1 MSEEI
6 FEPYEKLIEIEVLG
20 RRLMVPENNSILR
33 GLQFVEMESVSYG
46 DLCWNGEC
54 LNCRV
59 VVKDQSGKGKT
70 VIACRTNAEP
80 GMAVISVSEEIADAL
95 GDEFNTSEPLDPRHS
110 TMP

>member
-20 RRLMVPENNSILR
+20 RRIMVPENNSILR
-33 GLQFVEMESVSYG
+33 GMQFVEMESVSYG

-59 VVKDQSGKGKT
+59 VLKDGEGKEKT
-70 VIACRTNAEP
+70 VIACRTDAEP
-80 GMAVISVSEEIADAL
+80 GMTVVSVSDEIAEAL
-95 GDEFNTSEPLDPRHS
+95 GENFSTSGSSDLRRS
-110 TMP
+110 TTP

>member
-6 FEPYEKLIEIEVLG
+6 FEPYEKLIEINVLG
-20 RRLMVPENNSILR
+20 RRMMVPENNSILR
-33 GLQFVEMESVSYG
+33 GLQYVEMESVSYG

-59 VVKDQSGKGKT
+59 VVKDQSGKEKT

-80 GMAVISVSEEIADAL
+80 GMTVISVSDEIADAL
-95 GDEFNTSEPLDPRHS
+95 GDGFNTSESLDRLRS
-110 TMP
+110 TTP

>member
-20 RRLMVPENNSILR
+20 RRMMVPENNSILR

-46 DLCWNGEC
+46 DFCWNGEC

-59 VVKDQSGKGKT
+59 AVKDQSGKERT

-80 GMAVISVSEEIADAL
+80 GMTVISLSGEVADVL
-95 GDEFNTSEPLDPRHS
+95 NDDLSISEPLDQLHS
-110 TMP
+110 TRP